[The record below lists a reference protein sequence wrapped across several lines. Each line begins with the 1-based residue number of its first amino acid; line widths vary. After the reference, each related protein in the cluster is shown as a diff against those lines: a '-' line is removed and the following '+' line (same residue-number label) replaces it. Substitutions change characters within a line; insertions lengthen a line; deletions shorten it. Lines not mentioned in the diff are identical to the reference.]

1 LNRSDKNENQN
12 GLAGTDELGVTVKTR
27 IVLALLFLGVSGWNT
42 WAPGCDAAAQLYP
55 RETTTVMWA
64 DSKTVT
70 CRQAS
75 ESQEMDAFEKELQG
89 FLDELKR
96 LEKEGE
102 EKWRK
107 EILPQLRREMERLR
121 EWLRKLK
128 PQEET
133 QEPIKT

>member
-1 LNRSDKNENQN
+1 M
-12 GLAGTDELGVTVKTR
+12 KTR
-27 IVLALLFLGVSGWNT
+27 IALAFLFLGISGWIN
-42 WAPGCDAAAQLYP
+42 WAPGCDAEAKHHA
-55 RETTTVMWA
+55 REKTTGMWA
-64 DSKTVT
+64 DLKIVP
-70 CRQAS
+70 CRQAP
-75 ESQEMDAFEKELQG
+75 EGQEMEAFEKELQR

-128 PQEET
+128 PQEEG